1 MMIRALVGFLVGA
14 ALLFTGSVAAHASLG
29 FGSMYTAPHSAAPEG
44 FTLVLQMMD
53 PLRTPIEVAVVAAEF
68 RYFPEDA
75 TEEEAGEWHVFPFAE
90 TGPGGNYET
99 AVTLP
104 VSGRYQLF
112 MRDTT
117 YPQEDATAELF
128 TVIDGV
134 EEHGELLFIF
144 PPTDIGAASVS
155 TWLIWIVVIPVGAGI
170 IVTVWALAPG
180 RKKAEVRA

>member
-1 MMIRALVGFLVGA
+1 MMIRVLIGFFVGA
-14 ALLFTGSVAAHASLG
+14 VLLFTGSVSAHASLV
-29 FGSMYTAPHSAAPEG
+29 FGSMHTDPLSAAPEG
-44 FTLVLQMMD
+44 FTLFLQMMD
-53 PLRTPIEVAVVAAEF
+53 PMRTPIEDAVVAAEF
-68 RYFPEDA
+68 RYFPEDVA
-75 TEEEAGEWHVFPFAE
+75 EEEAGEWHVFPFTE

-104 VSGRYQLF
+104 GPGRYQLF

-134 EEHGELLFIF
+134 VDHDELLFIF

-155 TWLIWIVVIPVGAGI
+155 TWLIWVVVIPVGAGI
-170 IVTVWALAPG
+170 IVTISVLRPG
-180 RKKAEVRA
+180 SKKPEAQA